1 MFIKNNGSMT
11 PQLIDQFNRKI
22 DYIRLSVTDRCD
34 FRCIYCMS
42 EKMEF
47 MPRKDLLTLE
57 ELQRL
62 AEVFIRLGVKKIRIT
77 GGEPLVRKD
86 IDQLFLNLGK
96 NPQLKELALTTNAS
110 QLKKKAPMLI
120 AAGVKRINISLD
132 SLNAINF
139 KKMTR
144 IGELNAVLDGIHF
157 ARHLG
162 FQKIKLNCV
171 LMRGIN
177 DHEIYDLV
185 NYALD
190 HYFDISFIEEMPL
203 GNVAHERTHT
213 FVSNDE
219 VLEKLK
225 SHYTLNSTTLSTGGP
240 AKYWHVEDS
249 QTNIGLISPH
259 SHNFCESCNR
269 VRISCKGELYLCLG
283 QEDKIELLPL
293 LRNHPYDDEPLIKG
307 ILDALKNKPKSHE
320 FEIHKKSPA
329 VIRFMSHTGG

>member
-1 MFIKNNGSMT
+1 MT

-96 NPQLKELALTTNAS
+96 NPQLKELTLTTNAS

-144 IGELNAVLDGIHF
+144 IGELNAVLE
-157 ARHLG
+157 
-162 FQKIKLNCV
+162 V
-171 LMRGIN
+171 
-177 DHEIYDLV
+177 
-185 NYALD
+185 
-190 HYFDISFIEEMPL
+190 FI
-203 GNVAHERTHT
+203 
-213 FVSNDE
+213 
-219 VLEKLK
+219 
-225 SHYTLNSTTLSTGGP
+225 
-240 AKYWHVEDS
+240 
-249 QTNIGLISPH
+249 
-259 SHNFCESCNR
+259 
-269 VRISCKGELYLCLG
+269 
-283 QEDKIELLPL
+283 LL
-293 LRNHPYDDEPLIKG
+293 
-307 ILDALKNKPKSHE
+307 A
-320 FEIHKKSPA
+320 
-329 VIRFMSHTGG
+329 T